1 MKFSLLLL
9 IGSLCVACVLASGS
23 GATTGATTGTKLNGI
38 QAKSSAIISSADQQ
52 RKMRQESDKKEI
64 GAYLNGKNLLRAVIK
79 LLFGNNEESAATS
92 RQVLSVLV
100 KVLDLL
106 RNSFT
111 QKARNSNS
119 ALRNAVD
126 DASVAALTMMKGVV
140 KSVLSPDVNCA
151 QRFMCEASSQAAR
164 EGRELAYL
172 VAQVGGYASS
182 YLLEN
187 QKGPQYNKS
196 YEASRRGRSGEDC
209 AKLYAQCG
217 HLDL

>member
-1 MKFSLLLL
+1 MKFSLILLT
-9 IGSLCVACVLASGS
+9 GALCLACVFASGS
-23 GATTGATTGTKLNGI
+23 VGSTVVKLNGA
-38 QAKSSAIISSADQQ
+38 QPKSSAVTSSEQQ

-119 ALRNAVD
+119 ALRTAVD
-126 DASVAALTMMKGVV
+126 DASVAALTMMKGKSDKEGKTIFSYWLNFFLISTLNDFFLHPYLITGVV

-164 EGRELAYL
+164 EGREMAYL
-172 VAQVGGYASS
+172 VAQVGG
-182 YLLEN
+182 
-187 QKGPQYNKS
+187 
-196 YEASRRGRSGEDC
+196 
-209 AKLYAQCG
+209 
-217 HLDL
+217 